1 MSGLTRRAFLQT
13 GIAGTGSLLLGCRS
27 LSDPDSRDPG
37 VDDDARFDAW
47 LSISDAGQVRLYLDR
62 VEMGQGTTTA
72 YATLIAEEL
81 GLRPDQI
88 EVQSAPVAAAFQH
101 PLQVTGGSTSLAEM
115 WTPLR
120 ETGARARELL
130 QGAAAER
137 WGVPVD
143 GLRVADGVVTNPETG
158 ETLGLGTLAAVAARR
173 RASSIPVPR
182 PSSEYRWI
190 GRSFPRVDA
199 PAKVNGQARYG
210 IDVQVPGLRT
220 AVVVHCPH
228 FGGSLRS
235 FDASEARRQ
244 PGVEGIFEVP
254 GGVAVVASSTWRAQ
268 RAARKLQVEWDPGS
282 GRGVDSDF
290 IQHGLASALD
300 RGELHENRN
309 DGNTERALEQATRV
323 VEAEYRLP
331 YLAHATMEPMN
342 CTIVP
347 TPGGCDVYVSSQGP
361 DVFQDVVAAVLDL
374 DRTAVRVH
382 TTTIGGGFGRRIY
395 PDIAEEAAH
404 IARQFGGPVKLV
416 WLREDDMRRDF
427 YRPPGLHRL
436 RGAVDAQGK
445 LDAWEHKLAAPSLLP
460 YLKMSAGTLSPQW
473 LRGAT
478 NWVADGFMSR
488 LPGWIGPVIAVEGAS
503 NQPYAT
509 ENVSVSSVA
518 WDPGIPVGMWRSVS
532 HSHNGF
538 VVESFV
544 DEMAHAAGTDPAL
557 FRRAHLADK
566 PRHLAVLDRL
576 VEEGNWGSPVEGH
589 AQGIAVHEAFNTVVG
604 QIAELSVDGTTIQ
617 VQRVTCVVDCG
628 RAVNPDLVR
637 AQMESGIIFGLTAAL
652 FGEITFED
660 GAAQQSNFHDQPLL
674 TLAQA
679 PEIAVFILERETPP
693 SGVGEAGT
701 PPIPAAVANAI
712 FAATGERLRA
722 LPLRIGTGSRGS
734 ADG

>member
-13 GIAGTGSLLLGCRS
+13 GLAGTGSLLLGCRS
-27 LSDPDSRDPG
+27 VGDHASSHTGAGTDT
-37 VDDDARFDAW
+37 RFDSW
-47 LSISDAGQVRLYLDR
+47 LTISESGVVRLYLDR
-62 VEMGQGTTTA
+62 VEMGQGTTTG

-81 GLRPDQI
+81 GLRPDQND
-88 EVQSAPVAAAFQH
+88 VQSAPVAAAFQH
-101 PLQVTGGSTSLAEM
+101 PLQVTGGSTSLADM

-130 QGAAAER
+130 QGAAAEH
-137 WGVPVD
+137 WGVAAA
-143 GLRVADGVVTNPETG
+143 GLRVEDGVVKNPENG
-158 ETLGLGTLAAVAARR
+158 ETLGLAELAPAAARR
-173 RASSIPVPR
+173 RASSTPVPR

-199 PAKVNGQARYG
+199 PEKVNGQARYG

-228 FGGSLRS
+228 FGGTLRAY
-235 FDASEARRQ
+235 DASEARGQ

-254 GGVAVVASSTWRAQ
+254 GGVAVVATSTWRAQ
-268 RAARKLQVEWDPGS
+268 RAAKKLQVEWDPGT
-282 GRGVDSDF
+282 GRGVDTAF
-290 IQHGLASALD
+290 IERGLASALD
-300 RGELHENRN
+300 DGELHENRS
-309 DGNTERALEQATRV
+309 DGNAEQALEQAPNV
-323 VEAEYRLP
+323 IEAEYRLP

-347 TPGGCDVYVSSQGP
+347 TIGGCEVYVSTQGP

-374 DRTAVRVH
+374 DRSAVRVH

-395 PDIAEEAAH
+395 PDIAIEAAH

-427 YRPPGLHRL
+427 YRPAGLHRL
-436 RGAVDAQGK
+436 RGALDAQGQ
-445 LDAWEHKLAAPSLLP
+445 LDAWEHQLAAPSLLP
-460 YLKMSAGTLSPQW
+460 YLSMSTGALSPQW
-473 LRGAT
+473 LRGAAT
-478 NWVADGFMSR
+478 WASDGLMGR
-488 LPGWIGPVIAVEGAS
+488 LPGWFGPVIAVEGAS
-503 NQPYAT
+503 DQPYAA

-532 HSHNGF
+532 HSQNGF

-557 FRRAHLADK
+557 FRRAHLSQK

-576 VEEGNWGSPVEGH
+576 VDEGNWGHPCEGR
-589 AQGIAVHEAFNTVVG
+589 AQGIAVHESFNTVVG
-604 QIAELSVDGTTIQ
+604 QIAEVSVEGPTIR
-617 VQRVTCVVDCG
+617 VHRVTCVLDCG
-628 RAVNPDLVR
+628 RAVNPDVVR

-652 FGEITFED
+652 FGEITFKD

-674 TLAQA
+674 TLAQT
-679 PEIAVFILERETPP
+679 PEIEVFILERETPP
-693 SGVGEAGT
+693 SGVGEPGT

-712 FAATGERLRA
+712 FAATGERLRT
-722 LPLRIGTGSRGS
+722 LPLRIGTGSRDSVRG
-734 ADG
+734 